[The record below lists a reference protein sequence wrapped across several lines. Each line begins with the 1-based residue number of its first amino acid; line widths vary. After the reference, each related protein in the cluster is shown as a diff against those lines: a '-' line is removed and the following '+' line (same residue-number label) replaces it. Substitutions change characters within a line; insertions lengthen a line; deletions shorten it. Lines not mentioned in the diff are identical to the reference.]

1 MYMHMYGS
9 CTGTT
14 DNYVVVVVV
23 VVVVFLEAQLL
34 AHLTSACK

>member
-9 CTGTT
+9 CTGIT
-14 DNYVVVVVV
+14 DNYVVVVV